1 METEKSS
8 YYNELAIASLTVGV
22 LSFINLLGLERSIT
36 AIVFGILAL
45 KRIKQDETQ
54 RGKRMAITGIAL
66 GIFYSVFAIAI
77 IPHAIE
83 LAKKII
89 SNAKIAP

>member
-8 YYNELAIASLTVGV
+8 YYNELAIASLTVGI

-45 KRIKQDETQ
+45 RRIKQDESQ
-54 RGKRMAITGIAL
+54 SGKRLAIAGIVL
-66 GIFYSVFAIAI
+66 GILYTLVAIAI
-77 IPHAIE
+77 LPQAIE

-89 SNAKIAP
+89 TTAK